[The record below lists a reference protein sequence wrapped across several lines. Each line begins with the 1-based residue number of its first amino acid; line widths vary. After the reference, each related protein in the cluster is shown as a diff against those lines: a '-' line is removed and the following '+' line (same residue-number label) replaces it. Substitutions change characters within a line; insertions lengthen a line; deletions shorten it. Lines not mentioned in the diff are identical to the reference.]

1 MRKKNSLLSEFESHP
16 GTEKGSVCRT
26 PDDTGA
32 ILEDES
38 QAEGKQQAVEWIASV
53 DPADEQAFDQQAE
66 NCGQNGCD
74 RKRAPEAEIGRERE
88 GEIGPDRQEA
98 AMGEIDDARQIE
110 NERKAE
116 RHQRIERANDEA
128 IEDVVENE
136 LRHRACRAPRVGE
149 RPLALAQAGKV
160 R

>member
-1 MRKKNSLLSEFESHP
+1 
-16 GTEKGSVCRT
+16 
-26 PDDTGA
+26 
-32 ILEDES
+32 
-38 QAEGKQQAVEWIASV
+38 
-53 DPADEQAFDQQAE
+53 
-66 NCGQNGCD
+66 
-74 RKRAPEAEIGRERE
+74 
-88 GEIGPDRQEA
+88 
-98 AMGEIDDARQIE
+98 MGEIDHARQVE

-136 LRHRACRAPRVGE
+136 LRHRACAGAAGGE